1 MFTPLYSVSRTIV
14 TAARCRRRVVVTGM
28 GVVCPL
34 GVGTQN
40 AWDNLIN
47 SKSGIIK
54 LTEPDYDKLPC
65 RIGALVPKGNGSNE
79 LNIESYFSKSELRTM
94 CGATAYALIATE
106 MALNDAKWKPK
117 DETDKQDTG
126 VSVGIGMVDLVDICT
141 TYEALKKG
149 YNKVS
154 PYFVPRILPNMAA
167 GQISIKYGFRGPNHS
182 VSTACATGAHAI
194 GDAFRFIRGGET
206 SVMVCG
212 GAEACISPLAI
223 AAFCRLR
230 ALSTSRNDFPHE
242 ASRPFDKDRDGF
254 VMGEGAAILVLE
266 ELNHALTRNANIYA
280 EVLGYG
286 LSGDAAHLTAPSEDG
301 TGAILAMDRAVK
313 DAGID
318 STEITFVSAH
328 ATSTPLGD
336 AIEVKAIESFM
347 GQHSQN
353 VTISSTK
360 GAHGHLLGAAGN
372 LEATF
377 AILAIK
383 EGIIPPT
390 LNLHN
395 LDTETCL
402 NFAPNAKKDWNT
414 TSRLVALKN
423 AFGFGG
429 TNACL
434 CFAEYKK

>member
-1 MFTPLYSVSRTIV
+1 MSIPFFNVSRSLT
-14 TAARCRRRVVVTGM
+14 TAVRSKRRVVVTGI

-34 GVGTQN
+34 GVGTRN
-40 AWDNLIN
+40 AWEALTD
-47 SKSGIIK
+47 SKCGITK

-65 RIGALVPKGNGSNE
+65 KIAALVPKGSASHE
-79 LNIESYFSKSELRTM
+79 LNIDSHFTKSELRTI
-94 CGATAYALIATE
+94 CPATAYALIATE
-106 MALNDAKWKPK
+106 EALKDARWKPD
-117 DETDKQDTG
+117 DENNKRDTG
-126 VSVGIGMVDLVDICT
+126 VSVGIGMVDLVDVCT
-141 TYEALKKG
+141 TYEALKKS
-149 YNKVS
+149 YSKVS
-154 PYFVPRILPNMAA
+154 PFFVPRILPNMAA

-212 GAEACISPLAI
+212 GAEACVSPLAI

-230 ALSTSRNDFPHE
+230 ALSASRNDMPHE

-266 ELNHALTRNANIYA
+266 ELNHALAREVPIYA
-280 EVLGYG
+280 EILGYG
-286 LSGDAAHLTAPSEDG
+286 LSGDACHITAPSEDG
-301 TGAILAMDRAVK
+301 IGALLAMDRTVK
-313 DAGID
+313 DAGIE
-318 STEITFVSAH
+318 SAEVTLVNAH

-336 AIEVKAIESFM
+336 AIELKAIESLM
-347 GQHSQN
+347 GEHSKN
-353 VTISSTK
+353 VTVTSTK

-372 LEATF
+372 LEAVFT
-377 AILAIK
+377 ILAIK
-383 EGIIPPT
+383 EGVIPPT

-395 LDTETCL
+395 LDTETRL
-402 NFAPNAKKDWNT
+402 KFVPHRKTQWNT
-414 TSRLVALKN
+414 TTRRTALKN

-434 CFAEYKK
+434 CFTQYVD